1 MKAISTAVTS
11 AWPLLFNDA
20 KCGNGGGY
28 RQTTVVSF
36 IYEGRESV
44 PVEAT
49 ELKEL
54 SLLPSQSA
62 ALDWMLLAKEGL
74 PNATPLTPEERVSIN
89 EFFCGPTSN
98 EPTG

>member
-1 MKAISTAVTS
+1 MEAISTAVTL

-20 KCGNGGGY
+20 QSGNGGGY
-28 RQTTVVSF
+28 RRTTVVSF

-54 SLLPSQSA
+54 CLPSESG

-89 EFFCGPTSN
+89 DFFWSHFK
-98 EPTG
+98 